1 MIMKKAICLL
11 LSLLM
16 LMGCVTGLAEST
28 KEEPLFLIIR
38 EGKTAK
44 VFQAPGD
51 VQAIDTLKAGQFCG
65 LIEETTSGGSAWYY
79 VFYLSSD
86 KKGCLGYIAA
96 GDAEKLSEDDVAALL
111 ADPDKADS
119 LLDLISALLDS
130 EEEQTAGSN
139 QSGGSGRRA
148 KIRKGLQMLKTA
160 AQKVLQSKAVER
172 LRNRVGGGKIVDR
185 VKNRISNLKEK
196 VKNLSKNEKVQNLT
210 KDVLDAIVKD
220 LLSETN

>member
-16 LMGCVTGLAEST
+16 LMGCVSGLAEST

-51 VQAIDTLKAGQFCG
+51 GQAIDTLKAGQFCG

-96 GDAEKLSEDDVAALL
+96 GDAEKLSEDDVA
-111 ADPDKADS
+111 DPDKADS

-130 EEEQTAGSN
+130 EEEQNAGSN

-196 VKNLSKNEKVQNLT
+196 VKNLSKNEKVQDLT
-210 KDVLDAIVKD
+210 RDVLNAIVEN
-220 LLSETN
+220 LLPETN